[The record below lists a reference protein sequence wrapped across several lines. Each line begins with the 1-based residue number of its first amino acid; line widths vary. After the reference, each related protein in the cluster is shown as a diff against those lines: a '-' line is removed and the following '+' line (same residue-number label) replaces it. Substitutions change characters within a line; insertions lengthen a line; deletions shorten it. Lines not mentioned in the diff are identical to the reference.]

1 MGQAVIGGLIASTIL
16 TLLVVPVLYALLD
29 DLKQK
34 LAGPKGSEV
43 VDKGLQ

>member
-29 DLKQK
+29 DLKQR
-34 LAGPKGSEV
+34 LSGSKRTQAT
-43 VDKGLQ
+43 DKGLQ